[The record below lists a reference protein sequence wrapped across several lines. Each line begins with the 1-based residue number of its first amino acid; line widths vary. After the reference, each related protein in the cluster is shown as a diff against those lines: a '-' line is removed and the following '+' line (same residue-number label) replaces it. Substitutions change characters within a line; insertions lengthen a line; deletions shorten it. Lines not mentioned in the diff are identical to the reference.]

1 MLNHFI
7 DMVDIN
13 RKTYETCSAE
23 MIVNNDWIMWLKEK
37 DILKGL
43 DQKKASRNY
52 SKISF
57 R

>member
-23 MIVNNDWIMWLKEK
+23 IIVNNDWIMWLKEK